1 MALIL
6 RLILVLLKGVVLGCK
21 KSDQS
26 AYEKQKAEELAGI
39 NNQAYQTLL
48 DDDLRMTHLLDLE
61 ELLPEEGKAQL
72 PQAFLMAMMDI
83 NEALMELEF
92 ESTPEKKSALHQEL
106 ENLSAELKESVLQT
120 MQQWDAGE
128 LVDLQPVVE
137 YHMKKRYVRR
147 LLANLEKL
155 DS

>member
-1 MALIL
+1 M
-6 RLILVLLKGVVLGCK
+6 
-21 KSDQS
+21 
-26 AYEKQKAEELAGI
+26 E
-39 NNQAYQTLL
+39 
-48 DDDLRMTHLLDLE
+48 
-61 ELLPEEGKAQL
+61 
-72 PQAFLMAMMDI
+72 MMDI

-106 ENLSAELKESVLQT
+106 ENLSAELKESVLRT
-120 MQQWDAGE
+120 MEQWDAGE

-137 YHMKKRYVRR
+137 YHLKKRYVRR